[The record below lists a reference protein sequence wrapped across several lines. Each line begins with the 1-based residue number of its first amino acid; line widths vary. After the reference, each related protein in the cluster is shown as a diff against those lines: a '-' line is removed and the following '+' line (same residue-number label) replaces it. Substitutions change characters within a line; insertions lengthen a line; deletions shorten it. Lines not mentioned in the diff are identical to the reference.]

1 MLVVVEILRQE
12 LVVIEILR
20 QVLVV
25 VESLHQEEVG
35 NYPFLEEEDPVLEEE
50 DPVLEEEGQN
60 LSRAS
65 FLHLLVEADL
75 SGLEVV
81 EQILGLVSFEVVQLL
96 AELDIVRGCGPR
108 IRSW

>member
-35 NYPFLEEEDPVLEEE
+35 NYPFLEEE